1 MYVAVKGGEAAIAN
15 AHRLLADR
23 RRGDRSVPALRLD
36 QIVEQLG
43 LAVDRCM
50 GEGSLYDKELA
61 ALAIVQSRGDLIEA
75 IFLVRAYRTTLPRFG
90 NSRPIDTAKMQIE
103 RRVSATFKDLPGGQL
118 LGPTFDY
125 THRLLDPAIAD
136 GGAVDDPVV
145 RPSEPEE
152 APRVTD
158 LLGHQGLIEDDVNEP
173 QDEIGDLTRE
183 PMEFPLSRDRR
194 LQALARGD
202 EGFLLAL
209 GYSTQR
215 GYGRSHP
222 FVGEIRIGEV
232 EVELDIPELG
242 FAVSLGRVR
251 VTECQMVNKFK
262 GNAQVP
268 PQFTRGY
275 GLVFGQAERKAM
287 AMSLC
292 DRALRAHELG
302 EDINHPAQD
311 EEFVISHSDNV
322 QSTGFVEHLKLP
334 HYVDFQGELGLLREM
349 RAEHETH
356 APADTVP
363 LAGRDG
369 VGGEARSARAAPP
382 LPTSPARGEVQG
394 DIEPAEAAE

>member
-23 RRGDRSVPALRLD
+23 RRGDRAVPALRLD
-36 QIVEQLG
+36 QIIEQLG
-43 LAVDRCM
+43 LAVDRAM
-50 GEGSLYDKELA
+50 GEGSLYDRELA
-61 ALAIVQSRGDLIEA
+61 ALAILQARGDLIEA

-90 NSRPIDTAKMQIE
+90 YSRPIDTGAMRIE
-103 RRVSATFKDLPGGQL
+103 RRVSATYKDLPGGQL

-125 THRLLDPAIAD
+125 THRLLDPALVAGD
-136 GGAVDDPVV
+136 VPVPDV
-145 RPSEPEE
+145 RPARDEH

-158 LLGHQGLIEDDVNEP
+158 LLGQEGLIEPDGSAAQDD
-173 QDEIGDLTRE
+173 IGDLTRE
-183 PMEFPLSRDRR
+183 PLEFPLNRDLR

-232 EVELDIPELG
+232 EVELDVPELG
-242 FAVSLGRVR
+242 FAVRLGRIR

-262 GNAQVP
+262 GNARVP

-292 DRALRAHELG
+292 DRALRAGELG
-302 EDINHPAQD
+302 EETGHPAQD
-311 EEFVISHSDNV
+311 EEFVISHCDNV
-322 QSTGFVEHLKLP
+322 QATGFVEHLKLP

-349 RAEHETH
+349 RAEHGAVLE
-356 APADTVP
+356 D
-363 LAGRDG
+363 
-369 VGGEARSARAAPP
+369 RAYP
-382 LPTSPARGEVQG
+382 
-394 DIEPAEAAE
+394 EAAE